1 MENSP
6 AKENMLMGKLLKNQ
20 ILTMVDTK
28 KKEITFNRSWKTF
41 TKIRYQSLIE
51 EKLMSRTKAAV
62 DYSIKFGFG
71 SSYKKKFVTRTV
83 SMIIDNKKSDETPD
97 SLECDS
103 LKLVREQTMQ
113 PKKPNRCDSN
123 LSKISEN

>member
-1 MENSP
+1 
-6 AKENMLMGKLLKNQ
+6 
-20 ILTMVDTK
+20 
-28 KKEITFNRSWKTF
+28 
-41 TKIRYQSLIE
+41 
-51 EKLMSRTKAAV
+51 MSRTKAAV

-83 SMIIDNKKSDETPD
+83 SMIIDNKKCDETPD

-103 LKLVREQTMQ
+103 LKLVREKTMQ
-113 PKKPNRCDSN
+113 PRKPNRCDSN